1 MFYYHIF
8 QGERRLST
16 TKYKPNSLKPGVDL
30 SKHPDCRRKLNSTV
44 PPGSA
49 CEGVPDI
56 VPSLSPGF
64 LQPLLCPCGHPSEW
78 LRALP
83 AAHQGHARV
92 SPDGGAAPAPGAAGH
107 GISER
112 CEPLWHL
119 QEPQCG
125 VGRLVF
131 PHLCWDN
138 PVVCVRVLHCCL
150 IGE

>member
-1 MFYYHIF
+1 M
-8 QGERRLST
+8 
-16 TKYKPNSLKPGVDL
+16 P
-30 SKHPDCRRKLNSTV
+30 
-44 PPGSA
+44 
-49 CEGVPDI
+49 EGVPDV
-56 VPSLSPGF
+56 VPLLSPGF

-78 LRALP
+78 LRSLP

-92 SPDGGAAPAPGAAGH
+92 SAAGGAAAAPGAAGP

-131 PHLCWDN
+131 PHLCF
-138 PVVCVRVLHCCL
+138 VAVCYTAASLESDSLV
-150 IGE
+150 

>member
-1 MFYYHIF
+1 MKKSMIC
-8 QGERRLST
+8 L
-16 TKYKPNSLKPGVDL
+16 YKPNSLKPDVDL
-30 SKHPDCRRKLNSTV
+30 LKHPECRGELSSAA

-49 CEGVPDI
+49 CEGVPDV
-56 VPSLSPGF
+56 VPWLSPGF
-64 LQPLLCPCGHPSEW
+64 LQPLLCPRGHPSEW
-78 LRALP
+78 LRSLP

-92 SPDGGAAPAPGAAGH
+92 SPAGGAAAAPGAAGH

-131 PHLCWDN
+131 HTCAGITPCF
-138 PVVCVRVLHCCL
+138 VSVLHCCL
-150 IGE
+150 IGEGL